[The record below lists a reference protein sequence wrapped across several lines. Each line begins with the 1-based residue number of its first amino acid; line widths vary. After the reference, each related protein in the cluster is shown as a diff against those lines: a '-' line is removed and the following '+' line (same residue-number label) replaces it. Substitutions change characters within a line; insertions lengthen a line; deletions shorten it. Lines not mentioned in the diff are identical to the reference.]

1 LCTAVG
7 VSLCAGEQHTAHQS
21 ICGAAGGKK
30 HPPAQQLKPFPT
42 EQRTIIV
49 DALYKQLLAG
59 WLWLPWLQPASHCP
73 SDTAVFADVYRT
85 VNRLK
90 KALYAFLMLIV

>member
-1 LCTAVG
+1 MRCCRCQA
-7 VSLCAGEQHTAHQS
+7 AHPRHNNS
-21 ICGAAGGKK
+21 
-30 HPPAQQLKPFPT
+30 KPFST

-59 WLWLPWLQPASHCP
+59 WLWLPWLQPTSHCP

-85 VNRLK
+85 ANRLK
-90 KALYAFLMLIV
+90 EALYAFLVLIV